1 MAEQR
6 DPTEQP
12 IRTQQSRS
20 ESPEDAAS
28 NSTTDSTADSATRD
42 AAEAPTS
49 PPVLRLGQ
57 RSKAEWVTFI
67 VSILILLSL
76 VGLVIFDWVVNQDRP
91 PAFQI
96 EVTQTARITDERYYV
111 PFVITNTGGRIA
123 RTVQVTAELHVEGE
137 PDETG
142 EQQIDFLSGQER
154 KRGSFIFTHN
164 PQSGE
169 LVLRVASYRLP

>member
-28 NSTTDSTADSATRD
+28 NSTTDSTADSATRN

-57 RSKAEWVTFI
+57 RSKAEWVTPAESVWWDRLTSI
-67 VSILILLSL
+67 ALVSFTLGGFFALYHGEALIRAGDLA
-76 VGLVIFDWVVNQDRP
+76 Q
-91 PAFQI
+91 
-96 EVTQTARITDERYYV
+96 
-111 PFVITNTGGRIA
+111 
-123 RTVQVTAELHVEGE
+123 
-137 PDETG
+137 
-142 EQQIDFLSGQER
+142 
-154 KRGSFIFTHN
+154 
-164 PQSGE
+164 
-169 LVLRVASYRLP
+169 LR